1 MYSDPDKMRSSYS
14 RSERSQRG
22 SNSIEIEGSYD
33 DSDLKDVDTN
43 YLREEI
49 RRWLRK
55 RYKIKLLNGVKI
67 LLEDF
72 IQLTLLI
79 SSVYKDSIV
88 GLIMLLGVFIY
99 MTRRKIRTMV
109 RIAWI
114 VGFCMIL

>member
-1 MYSDPDKMRSSYS
+1 MVMDRSMSKSDIK
-14 RSERSQRG
+14 
-22 SNSIEIEGSYD
+22 
-33 DSDLKDVDTN
+33 DLNKDE
-43 YLREEI
+43 LREGI

-67 LLEDF
+67 FLEDF
-72 IQLTLLI
+72 IQLMLLI
-79 SSVYKDSIV
+79 SSVYKDSII
-88 GLIMLLGVFIY
+88 GLILLLGVFIY